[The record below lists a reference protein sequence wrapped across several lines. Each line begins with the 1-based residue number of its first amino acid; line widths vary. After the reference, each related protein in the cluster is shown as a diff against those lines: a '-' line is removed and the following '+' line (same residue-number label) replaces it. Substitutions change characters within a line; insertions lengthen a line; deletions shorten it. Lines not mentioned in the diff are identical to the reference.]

1 MNLIYYLFHVFNSKS
16 GRQYFGEVHFVF
28 WNQNYKDFDAALKKP
43 DGLAVLGFFLQDG
56 EDSATLNGPIDQF
69 VKEIG
74 DSVLEF
80 GSQIEINLSFDFLTK
95 RLKGNFF
102 RSVNP
107 HKDTSFEY

>member
-1 MNLIYYLFHVFNSKS
+1 M
-16 GRQYFGEVHFVF
+16 F
-28 WNQNYKDFDAALKKP
+28 WNQNYKNFDEALQHP

-74 DSVLEF
+74 DSVLEV
-80 GSQIEINLSFDFLTK
+80 GSQLEINLSFEFLAK

-102 RSVNP
+102 RSVKP
-107 HKDTSFEY
+107 HQNTFF

>member
-1 MNLIYYLFHVFNSKS
+1 M
-16 GRQYFGEVHFVF
+16 F
-28 WNQNYKDFDAALKKP
+28 WNQNYKDFNTALKNP

-80 GSQIEINLSFDFLTK
+80 DSQLEINISFEFLEK

-107 HKDTSFEY
+107 HQNISFEYG